1 MKHGLFFGLAGMLIS
16 IASPA
21 LATPILGAA
30 QPFAV
35 LGASSVT
42 NTGSTTIMGDLGVAP
57 GSSITGTSS
66 ISDATLQSTTVSQLA
81 QNAASIAFSALDSM
95 PAGTNLS
102 GKDLGTVGPLTPGVY
117 QFANTAQLTGAL
129 LLDFTSNPSGEFV
142 FEIGTTLTLAASAVI
157 TSTGG
162 DSQSQIYFLV
172 GSSATLG
179 TGSSLEGNIL
189 AQQSITFD
197 TSAGISCG
205 RAIALAGAVTLDS
218 NTIAASCSNGTD
230 FGSDG
235 FSGSATSSTA
245 VPEPGDL
252 SILAVWLLALLTL
265 RFSQPYRSEIRLPSA

>member
-162 DSQSQIYFLV
+162 DS
-172 GSSATLG
+172 
-179 TGSSLEGNIL
+179 SLEGNIL